1 MIHILNEFILFFF
14 VFLAVLSIGKET
26 TLKVM
31 NLKFLHLEIDLL
43 WVVFNFIVSNNRSN
57 NSSLL
62 ADFAVLSIVSYLF
75 SLLRMLLVIL
85 PSFRTAVGG
94 LVDLRLDCRL
104 ILSETIS
111 SVSYKSESYL
121 LLSIKLWLLIAFEGL
136 KLSLTKS
143 CRSFLSKDDHYVK
156 SSLDATVFSFIKCL
170 D

>member
-121 LLSIKLWLLIAFEGL
+121 LLSIKL
-136 KLSLTKS
+136 
-143 CRSFLSKDDHYVK
+143 
-156 SSLDATVFSFIKCL
+156 
-170 D
+170 